1 MSITFP
7 TTDLKVP
14 SGITALPSGMKR
26 PAFGTLYGFD
36 AQQGGGGEVAFSNTY
51 SVQFDGTNDYASIP
65 ADSAINFSGD
75 MTLSLWVKFDT
86 VANYDSLVCVRPTS
100 SSLMF
105 NLMMSGGT
113 PKFQMYTGGVLKST
127 TQPTTGTWY
136 HVAVTIESGVTNGAK
151 MYVNGTH
158 ETTGTLTVTSAT
170 GPLEFAGLKSAYNS
184 YYFPGYLDEVA
195 LFNSELSA
203 SDITDIYNSGS
214 PDDISSLSPVGWW
227 RMGDDDAGTGSTI
240 SDQGSGGND
249 ATLYNSPTFSTDVPS

>member
-1 MSITFP
+1 
-7 TTDLKVP
+7 
-14 SGITALPSGMKR
+14 MKR

-51 SVQFDGTNDYASIP
+51 SVQFDGANEYASVP

-75 MTLSLWVKFDT
+75 MTLSAWVKFDT

-203 SDITDIYNSGS
+203 SDISDMYNSGS

-227 RMGDDDAGTGSTI
+227 RMGDNDGGTGTTI
-240 SDQGSGGND
+240 TDQGSGGND